1 MAIFM
6 RIVQRFQA
14 SKRQEF
20 IELEKQFAQL
30 EAHGVL
36 PKGERLLPLASRDP
50 GNTLIWQ
57 SRFPNLSAAKDCLQ
71 LFETSPEHTDLLLK
85 QAPLFEDTWVE
96 FYEILDC

>member
-20 IELEKQFAQL
+20 IALEKQFAHL
-30 EAHGVL
+30 EADGVL

-57 SRFPNLSAAKDCLQ
+57 SRFPNFSAAQECLRI
-71 LFETSPEHTDLLLK
+71 FENSPEHEELARK

-96 FYEILDC
+96 FYEVMDC